1 LISRFSVGPSN
12 GLQARNTVLFVTI
25 ARTFRSEIIIA
36 KRGKASNGKK
46 VMKVMDLA
54 VTDGDKV
61 TLFVN
66 GEDEQAAICKL
77 KKPVRQGIKINSYSS
92 RMKKISLSP
101 QI

>member
-1 LISRFSVGPSN
+1 
-12 GLQARNTVLFVTI
+12 
-25 ARTFRSEIIIA
+25 
-36 KRGKASNGKK
+36 
-46 VMKVMDLA
+46 MKVMDLA